1 MLSNQV
7 AAKQTESVSKT
18 ASLAADLVVFPIPS
32 GFIPPQG
39 VQPGESFEAIARV
52 QYTNGKMVLEA
63 IEGHE
68 VRLDKLGTEPQKP
81 ISFENAIERELGANA
96 RVA

>member
-1 MLSNQV
+1 MLANQV
-7 AAKQTESVSKT
+7 TAKQTENVAET

-32 GFIPPQG
+32 GFVPPQG

-52 QYTNGKMVLEA
+52 QFTNGKMVLEA

-68 VRLDKLGTEPQKP
+68 VRLDKVGAEPQEP
-81 ISFENAIERELGANA
+81 ISFENAVERKLDANA
-96 RVA
+96 RMA

>member
-1 MLSNQV
+1 MLANQV
-7 AAKQTESVSKT
+7 TAKQTENVAET

-32 GFIPPQG
+32 GFVPPQG

-52 QYTNGKMVLEA
+52 QFTNGKMVLEA

-68 VRLDKLGTEPQKP
+68 VRLDTVGAEPQEP
-81 ISFENAIERELGANA
+81 ISFENAVERKLDANA
-96 RVA
+96 RMA